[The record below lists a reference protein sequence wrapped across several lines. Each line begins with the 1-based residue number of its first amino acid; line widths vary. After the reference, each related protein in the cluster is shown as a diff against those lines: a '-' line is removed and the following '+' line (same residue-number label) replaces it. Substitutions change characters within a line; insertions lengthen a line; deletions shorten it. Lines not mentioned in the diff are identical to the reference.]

1 MQIRQSLFQSL
12 DAVRANWFRAGVTIF
27 IIALGITALVGVLTS
42 IDGIRAGMVSSFSR
56 MGANTLN
63 IRNWS
68 SDVQTGNQ
76 RGRRRKYF
84 PPITFREYQEFKERF
99 ASTSIV
105 GGEGYGGSGLTAK
118 YLDRETNQD
127 MRLIGV
133 DENYLKTARY
143 EILEGRSIVADDV
156 KLARNFAVVG
166 HEVKTRLFPNES
178 AIGKIITIKKH
189 KYKVIGVYEKVGNSS
204 MGGQDKVVTVPISTL
219 RNHESYLGSLT
230 LNLYVDDPLEL
241 EFITQEATG
250 AFRLVRDLRPTEE
263 NDFSVT
269 RSDSFVDRAMESLSV
284 LTVTAQIIAL
294 ITLLGASVALLNVML
309 VSVTE
314 RTNEIGLRK
323 ALGATNKNIRQQFL
337 FEAVTI
343 CQIGGLLG
351 IVLGLLVG
359 NLVSTLLLKGS
370 FVVPWAWLIIGL
382 VACFLV
388 GIASGYYPAHKAS
401 RVDPIESLRHV

>member
-1 MQIRQSLFQSL
+1 MKLLQSIYQSL
-12 DAVRANWFRAGVTIF
+12 DAIRANFLRAGVTIF

-68 SDVQTGNQ
+68 ADLQSEQ

-84 PPITFREYQEFKERF
+84 PPVTFRQYKEFKDKF
-99 ASTSIV
+99 GSIAIV

-118 YLDRETNQD
+118 YMERETNQD
-127 MRLIGV
+127 MSLRGV

-143 EILEGRSIVADDV
+143 EILEGRSIVEDDV
-156 KLARNFAVVG
+156 NLGRNFAVIG
-166 HEVKTRLFPNES
+166 HEAKMRLFPNES
-178 AIGKIITIKKH
+178 AIGKIVTIKKH
-189 KYKVIGVYEKVGNSS
+189 KYRIIGVYDKVGNSS

-230 LNLYVDDPLEL
+230 INIYVDDPLEIDY
-241 EFITQEATG
+241 ITEEAIGT
-250 AFRLVRDLRPTEE
+250 FRLVRDLWPTDE

-269 RSDSFVDRAMESLSV
+269 RSDSFVDRAMESLQV
-284 LTVTAQIIAL
+284 LTVSAQIIAL

-343 CQIGGLLG
+343 CQLGGLLG
-351 IVLGLLVG
+351 IVLGLLAG
-359 NLVSTLLLKGS
+359 NIVSKFLLKGD
-370 FVVPWAWLIIGL
+370 FVVPWMWLFIGV
-382 VACFLV
+382 VACFFV
-388 GIASGYYPAHKAS
+388 GVVSGYYPAYKAS
-401 RVDPIESLRHV
+401 KVDPIESLRHV

>member
-1 MQIRQSLFQSL
+1 MKLIQSISQSLE
-12 DAVRANWFRAGVTIF
+12 AIRANILRAGVTIF

-68 SDVQTGNQ
+68 ADLQSSGN

-84 PPITFREYQEFKERF
+84 PPITFRQYQEFKENF
-99 ASTSIV
+99 GSIAIV
-105 GGEGYGGSGLTAK
+105 GGEGYGGGGLTAK
-118 YLDRETNQD
+118 YLERETNQD
-127 MRLIGV
+127 MRLVGV
-133 DENYLKTARY
+133 DANYLKTARY
-143 EILEGRSIVADDV
+143 EILEGRSIVEDDV
-156 KLARNFAVVG
+156 NLGRNFAVIG
-166 HEVKTRLFPNES
+166 HEAKQRLFPDET
-178 AIGKIITIKKH
+178 AIGKIVTIKKH
-189 KYKVIGVYEKVGNSS
+189 KYKVIGVYDKVGNSS

-230 LNLYVDDPLEL
+230 LNIFVDDPLKIDY
-241 EFITQEATG
+241 ITEEAIGT
-250 AFRLVRDLRPTEE
+250 FRLVRDLWPTEE

-284 LTVTAQIIAL
+284 LTVSAQIIAL

-351 IVLGLLVG
+351 IVLGLLAG
-359 NLVSTLLLKGS
+359 NLVSKYLLQGN
-370 FVVPWAWLIIGL
+370 FVVPWLWLFIGL
-382 VACFLV
+382 LSCFFV
-388 GIASGYYPAHKAS
+388 GIVSGYYPAHKAS
-401 RVDPIESLRHV
+401 KVDPIESLRHV